1 MAALREGRFEEVEVG
16 TIDLRGTDGEIVPA
30 IHARPEGMPRRGLVL
45 HPDIMGIRPLFE
57 DLCRRLATHGI
68 AVCAPEPFAR
78 FDVTDVDP
86 MGRMQLV
93 ASMED
98 ELQIGD
104 LERAADHLVVHDDV
118 SDVAVL
124 GFCMGGM
131 YALKAAATGRFDRAV
146 AFYGMIRVPE
156 GWRGDALAEPL
167 ATAAA
172 TVCPTLAIFGDADP
186 YTPAGRHR
194 RAPGRVGGPGRLRDR
209 RLRRTRSTASCTTPT
224 GPRTAPTTRP
234 TPGPVPSPSSAS
246 TDRPIDGNPS
256 RSAAEVSA

>member
-1 MAALREGRFEEVEVG
+1 MAALREGRFDEVEVD
-16 TIDLRGTDGEIVPA
+16 TIDLRGTDGEPVPA
-30 IHARPEGMPRRGLVL
+30 IHARPEGMPKRGLVL
-45 HPDIMGIRPLFE
+45 HPDIMGLRPLFE

-78 FDVTDVDP
+78 FDVTDLDP

-118 SDVAVL
+118 SDVAIL

-156 GWRGDALAEPL
+156 GWRGEALAEPL
-167 ATAAA
+167 ATASSA
-172 TVCPTLAIFGDADP
+172 CPTLAIFGDADP
-186 YTPAGRHR
+186 YTPAADIDAL
-194 RAPGRVGGPGRLRDR
+194 RAAWADRDDCEIVVYR
-209 RLRRTRSTASCTTPT
+209 EAEH
-224 GPRTAPTTRP
+224 GFVHDA
-234 TPGPVPSPSSAS
+234 
-246 TDRPIDGNPS
+246 DRPAHRADD
-256 RSAAEVSA
+256 AADAWARTLAFLGVD